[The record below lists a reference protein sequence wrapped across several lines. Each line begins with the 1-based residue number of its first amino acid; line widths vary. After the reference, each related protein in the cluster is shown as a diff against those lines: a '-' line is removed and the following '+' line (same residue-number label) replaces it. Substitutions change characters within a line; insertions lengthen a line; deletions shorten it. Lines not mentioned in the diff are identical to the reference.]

1 MTSRLLVLLLAA
13 SSPDAGPQ
21 SSVSKWTSVK
31 GVESRELT
39 FTGKDGQPHVVRFV
53 LSALKQKKIGSGGRA
68 DASGANRSDPER
80 TDDGFERSR
89 ELTVT
94 HSAGGKEI
102 WKARDFVNQCEFDL
116 TLDVLEGSIRLTDLD
131 GDGEPEVSFVYRLA
145 CRSDVS
151 PLDAKLLMYEGA
163 TKYALRGQTKERVGE
178 NEFAGGDFKVDP
190 AFEQAPK
197 QFVEFAKAQWKS
209 LIVEA
214 VASP

>member
-1 MTSRLLVLLLAA
+1 MTSRLLVLVLAA

-21 SSVSKWTSVK
+21 SSVSKWTNVK

-39 FTGKDGQPHVVRFV
+39 FTGKDGQHVVRFV
-53 LSALKQKKIGSGGRA
+53 LSALKQKEK
-68 DASGANRSDPER
+68 E
-80 TDDGFERSR
+80 DGFERSR

-102 WKARDFVNQCEFDL
+102 WKAKDFVNQCEFDL
-116 TLDVLEGSIRLTDLD
+116 TLEVLEGSIRLTDLD
-131 GDGEPEVSFVYRLA
+131 GDGEPEVSFAYRLA

-209 LIVEA
+209 LIVDA

>member
-1 MTSRLLVLLLAA
+1 LLVLLLAA

-21 SSVSKWTSVK
+21 SSVSKWTNVK

-39 FTGKDGQPHVVRFV
+39 FTAKDGQPHVVRFV
-53 LSALKQKKIGSGGRA
+53 LSSPKQKKT
-68 DASGANRSDPER
+68 E
-80 TDDGFERSR
+80 DGFSRSR

-94 HSAGGKEI
+94 HSAGGKEV

-116 TLDVLEGSIRLTDLD
+116 TLEVVEGSIRLTDLD
-131 GDGEPEVSFVYRLA
+131 GDGEPEVSFMYRLA

-178 NEFAGGDFKVDP
+178 NEFAGGEFTVDP
-190 AFEQAPK
+190 AFEQAPR
-197 QFVEFAKAQWKS
+197 QFVEFARAQWKS
-209 LIVEA
+209 LIVDT
-214 VASP
+214 VTSR

>member
-53 LSALKQKKIGSGGRA
+53 LSALKQKKK
-68 DASGANRSDPER
+68 
-80 TDDGFERSR
+80 DDGFERSR

-94 HSAGGKEI
+94 HTAGGKEI

-116 TLDVLEGSIRLTDLD
+116 TLEVLEGSIRLTDLD
-131 GDGEPEVSFVYRLA
+131 GDGEPEVSFLYRLA

-163 TKYALRGQTKERVGE
+163 TKYALRGTTKERVGE
-178 NEFAGGDFKVDP
+178 NEFAGGEFKVDP

-209 LIVEA
+209 LIVDA